1 MAEFYSSLSKD
12 LTMLLTDTSDYNM
25 IITVGEEPDVKKY
38 HVHSN
43 ILRVRSK
50 YFSKAV
56 SADWARKE
64 NGIILFSKPNIES
77 DVFDIILRFI
87 YGGKINF
94 TDKMSSSKI
103 FDCLKAADEL
113 CLDEFLDYAQTCL
126 LGRKDWL
133 KENLF
138 LLYRDTF
145 PPSSLTKLQEYCIN
159 QIRKYPLKLF
169 ISPEFITLPKVC
181 LEELVQDDLLEISEL
196 QLFEKL
202 IEWGIANTEDLT
214 QTNINKFSEKDCAS
228 LSLTLDKLLKHIR
241 FYHMESND
249 FYLRVTPLKAVL
261 GTNFYDEMEVYH
273 NKSTTTST
281 NGTSI
286 PKPKKFINLLPN
298 RGAIISKIMNL
309 QQGAIISSWIDRKDI
324 GQTDNVYYTTENN
337 PYNFKLLLRGSK
349 DGFSSSTF
357 HSKVKK
363 CRSTVT
369 LFKLKNHDDF
379 FIGGY
384 NPDEWDAPYWPKFK
398 HNGNAF
404 LFSFSSDGSTNNNNQ
419 RDEIQPENVITD
431 KQGRIARIK
440 KDEEKFALNLWR
452 STGPSFGKFDI
463 LMQTGG
469 IRLKHN
475 SYVPNVI
482 PLQDGENY
490 KIEEYEVF
498 EVTQKVDD
506 SGGEKDRETN
516 DVVVE
521 IHE

>member
-1 MAEFYSSLSKD
+1 
-12 LTMLLTDTSDYNM
+12 
-25 IITVGEEPDVKKY
+25 
-38 HVHSN
+38 
-43 ILRVRSK
+43 
-50 YFSKAV
+50 
-56 SADWARKE
+56 
-64 NGIILFSKPNIES
+64 
-77 DVFDIILRFI
+77 
-87 YGGKINF
+87 
-94 TDKMSSSKI
+94 
-103 FDCLKAADEL
+103 
-113 CLDEFLDYAQTCL
+113 
-126 LGRKDWL
+126 
-133 KENLF
+133 
-138 LLYRDTF
+138 
-145 PPSSLTKLQEYCIN
+145 
-159 QIRKYPLKLF
+159 
-169 ISPEFITLPKVC
+169 
-181 LEELVQDDLLEISEL
+181 
-196 QLFEKL
+196 
-202 IEWGIANTEDLT
+202 
-214 QTNINKFSEKDCAS
+214 
-228 LSLTLDKLLKHIR
+228 
-241 FYHMESND
+241 MESND

>member
-1 MAEFYSSLSKD
+1 
-12 LTMLLTDTSDYNM
+12 
-25 IITVGEEPDVKKY
+25 
-38 HVHSN
+38 
-43 ILRVRSK
+43 
-50 YFSKAV
+50 
-56 SADWARKE
+56 
-64 NGIILFSKPNIES
+64 
-77 DVFDIILRFI
+77 
-87 YGGKINF
+87 
-94 TDKMSSSKI
+94 MSPSKI

-113 CLDEFLDYAQTCL
+113 CLDEFLDYAQSYL
-126 LGRKDWL
+126 LERKDWL
-133 KENLF
+133 KDNLF

-145 PPSSLTKLQEYCIN
+145 QPSSLTKLQEYCIN

-169 ISPEFITLPKVC
+169 NSSEFITLPKVC

-214 QTNINKFSEKDCAS
+214 QTNINKFSEKDFTS
-228 LSLTLDKLLKHIR
+228 LSFTLEKLLKHIR

-249 FYLRVTPLKAVL
+249 FYSKVTPLKAVL

-281 NGTSI
+281 NGDDIVSNSSI

-309 QQGAIISSWIDRKDI
+309 QQGAIISSWIDKKDLEKN
-324 GQTDNVYYTTENN
+324 DNVNYTTENN

-349 DGFSSSTF
+349 DGLSSSTF
-357 HSKVKK
+357 HNKVKK
-363 CRSTVT
+363 CRSTIT

-384 NPDEWDAPYWPKFK
+384 NPEEWDSPYWPRFK
-398 HNGNAF
+398 QSSNAF
-404 LFSFSSDGSTNNNNQ
+404 LFSFSSDGSINSNNNQ
-419 RDEIQPENVITD
+419 KDEDLIQPDDIIPD
-431 KQGRIARIK
+431 KQGRIARIRK
-440 KDEEKFALNLWR
+440 EDEKYALNLWR

-463 LMQTGG
+463 LMQAGG

-498 EVTQKVDD
+498 EVTQKVDE
-506 SGGEKDRETN
+506 SGGEKDKESN

-521 IHE
+521 INE

>member
-25 IITVGEEPDVKKY
+25 IITPLVQIGLEKKMGSFY
-38 HVHSN
+38 LVN
-43 ILRVRSK
+43 QIL
-50 YFSKAV
+50 KAM
-56 SADWARKE
+56 
-64 NGIILFSKPNIES
+64 
-77 DVFDIILRFI
+77 FI

-337 PYNFKLLLRGSK
+337 PYNFKLLLR
-349 DGFSSSTF
+349 
-357 HSKVKK
+357 
-363 CRSTVT
+363 
-369 LFKLKNHDDF
+369 
-379 FIGGY
+379 
-384 NPDEWDAPYWPKFK
+384 
-398 HNGNAF
+398 
-404 LFSFSSDGSTNNNNQ
+404 DGSTNNNNQ

>member
-1 MAEFYSSLSKD
+1 
-12 LTMLLTDTSDYNM
+12 
-25 IITVGEEPDVKKY
+25 
-38 HVHSN
+38 
-43 ILRVRSK
+43 
-50 YFSKAV
+50 
-56 SADWARKE
+56 
-64 NGIILFSKPNIES
+64 
-77 DVFDIILRFI
+77 
-87 YGGKINF
+87 
-94 TDKMSSSKI
+94 MSSSKI

-337 PYNFKLLLRGSK
+337 PYNFKLLLRGS
-349 DGFSSSTF
+349 
-357 HSKVKK
+357 
-363 CRSTVT
+363 
-369 LFKLKNHDDF
+369 
-379 FIGGY
+379 
-384 NPDEWDAPYWPKFK
+384 
-398 HNGNAF
+398 
-404 LFSFSSDGSTNNNNQ
+404 
-419 RDEIQPENVITD
+419 
-431 KQGRIARIK
+431 
-440 KDEEKFALNLWR
+440 
-452 STGPSFGKFDI
+452 
-463 LMQTGG
+463 
-469 IRLKHN
+469 
-475 SYVPNVI
+475 
-482 PLQDGENY
+482 
-490 KIEEYEVF
+490 
-498 EVTQKVDD
+498 
-506 SGGEKDRETN
+506 
-516 DVVVE
+516 
-521 IHE
+521 